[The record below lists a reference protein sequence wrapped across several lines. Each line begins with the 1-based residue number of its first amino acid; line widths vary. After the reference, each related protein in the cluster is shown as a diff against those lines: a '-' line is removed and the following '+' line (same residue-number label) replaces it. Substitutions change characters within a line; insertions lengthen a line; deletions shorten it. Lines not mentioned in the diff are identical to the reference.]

1 MSRLFSLLLVPFSPS
16 KRLYGALLLILGIR
30 LAAFVVEN
38 TLMRQQE
45 PYLWIDDS
53 RRQRLLPSF
62 ANGGVVVFFHVA
74 KTGGTSIREN
84 LQGLENVHFEFVADM
99 HRLRELAM
107 QADQLL
113 THQKHAETHHRA
125 NKKILF
131 LETLWA

>member
-1 MSRLFSLLLVPFSPS
+1 
-16 KRLYGALLLILGIR
+16 
-30 LAAFVVEN
+30 
-38 TLMRQQE
+38 
-45 PYLWIDDS
+45 
-53 RRQRLLPSF
+53 
-62 ANGGVVVFFHVA
+62 
-74 KTGGTSIREN
+74 
-84 LQGLENVHFEFVADM
+84 M